1 MITRALDRHSRSGAQ
16 DGFTLIEL
24 LVGLALLAL
33 TVALMPGTLRLGSR
47 AWETRSDLE
56 RLSELASGLAI
67 LEQRIAEASPAFE
80 RSATGS
86 IRISFTGDSHTLD
99 FVSPTEIGRAGAG
112 VYRYRLEPHV
122 HALAGGASR
131 GLVLRMSLYGS
142 SALAA
147 AETGQ
152 DAARLLVP
160 EHASVRFRYFGSQPA
175 HQSPQWHHDW
185 QRPDA
190 LPGLLEVTIE
200 TTPGLSR
207 AARRML
213 IAPRLDARQ

>member
-1 MITRALDRHSRSGAQ
+1 MIMRALDRHSRSGAQ

-86 IRISFTGDSHTLD
+86 IRVSFTGDSHTLD
-99 FVSPTEIGRAGAG
+99 FVSPTEIGPAGAG
-112 VYRYRLEPHV
+112 VYRYRLEPHM
-122 HALAGGASR
+122 HARADG
-131 GLVLRMSLYGS
+131 
-142 SALAA
+142 A
-147 AETGQ
+147 AEDWCCGCRST
-152 DAARLLVP
+152 ARVP
-160 EHASVRFRYFGSQPA
+160 WRRLRQARTRLGCSFRSTHRFDFAISDRSRPTSRRNGTTSGNGRMRCPA
-175 HQSPQWHHDW
+175 CW
-185 QRPDA
+185 R
-190 LPGLLEVTIE
+190 
-200 TTPGLSR
+200 
-207 AARRML
+207 
-213 IAPRLDARQ
+213 